1 MTVRRLC
8 YIKLMRR
15 FTGIGSR
22 AGADS
27 LFPTDLITADAP
39 INSSSPTVLVV
50 AVGGA
55 NDGLQNTQSD
65 GTYGSL
71 SPISP
76 YNGGDGYVSGQ
87 VGNGRLSYGANN
99 AYGGQGG
106 QSYVISRSIHVQDSL
121 GNGGYGRYGAPGGN
135 RYVDISFYS

>member
-8 YIKLMRR
+8 YIELMRR

-50 AVGGA
+50 GGGA
-55 NDGLQNTQSD
+55 NDSLQNTQSNRTD
-65 GTYGSL
+65 GSL

-76 YNGGDGYVSGQ
+76 YSGGDGYRS
-87 VGNGRLSYGANN
+87 R
-99 AYGGQGG
+99 QGG
-106 QSYVISRSIHVQDSL
+106 QSYVVSGATHVQDSY
-121 GNGGYGRYGAPGGN
+121 GNGGIGRHGAPRDN
-135 RYVDISFYS
+135 EYVDIFLL

>member
-15 FTGIGSR
+15 FTVIVSR
-22 AGADS
+22 AVADS
-27 LFPTDLITADAP
+27 LFPTDLITVDVP
-39 INSSSPTVLVV
+39 INSSSTTVLVV

-76 YNGGDGYVSGQ
+76 YNGAGYVS
-87 VGNGRLSYGANN
+87 R
-99 AYGGQGG
+99 QGG
-106 QSYVISRSIHVQDSL
+106 QSYVISKATHMQDSP
-121 GNGGYGRYGAPGGN
+121 GNGGAGGYASN
-135 RYVDISFYS
+135 GDNGYVDISFYS

>member
-15 FTGIGSR
+15 FTVIGSR
-22 AGADS
+22 AVADS

-50 AVGGA
+50 GGGA
-55 NDGLQNTQSD
+55 NDSLQNTQSD
-65 GTYGSL
+65 GTDSSL

-76 YNGGDGYVSGQ
+76 HGGGAGYRS
-87 VGNGRLSYGANN
+87 R
-99 AYGGQGG
+99 QGG
-106 QSYVISRSIHVQDSL
+106 QSYVISKATHMQDSPV
-121 GNGGYGRYGAPGGN
+121 NGGIGRHGAPRDN
-135 RYVDISFYS
+135 EYVDIFLL

>member
-1 MTVRRLC
+1 
-8 YIKLMRR
+8 MRR

-50 AVGGA
+50 GGRA
-55 NDGLQNTQSD
+55 NDSLQNTQSNRTD
-65 GTYGSL
+65 GSL

-76 YNGGDGYVSGQ
+76 YSGGDGYVSG
-87 VGNGRLSYGANN
+87 NGWLSYGANN
-99 AYGGQGG
+99 ASGRQGG
-106 QSYVISRSIHVQDSL
+106 QSYVISGDAHVQDSP
-121 GNGGYGRYGAPGGN
+121 GNGEYGEPGTNG
-135 RYVDISFYS
+135 YVDISFYS